1 MIKIKR
7 IYDEPSIDDV
17 YRILVDRLWPRGV
30 SKTRAKV
37 DLWLKGVTPT
47 DKLRKWY
54 SHDPKKWLEFQR
66 MYKNE
71 LKDRLDELD
80 KIKEIEKEK
89 KIVTLVYAA
98 KDTKHTHA
106 LVLLKILEKTSKIR
120 KKKT

>member
-7 IYDEPSIDDV
+7 IYDEPSKDDG

-30 SKTRAKV
+30 SKSRAKV
-37 DLWLKGVTPT
+37 DLWLKEVTPT

-54 SHDPKKWLEFQR
+54 SHEPEKWLEFQR

-71 LKDRLDELD
+71 LKDSLDSLD
-80 KIKEIEKEK
+80 KIKQIEKEK
-89 KIVTLVYAA
+89 KTVTLVYAA

-106 LVLLKILEKTSKIR
+106 LVLLETLKKISS
-120 KKKT
+120 

>member
-37 DLWLKGVTPT
+37 DLWLKEVTPT

-80 KIKEIEKEK
+80 KIKEIEKK

-98 KDTKHTHA
+98 KDIKHTHA

-120 KKKT
+120 KKK

>member
-1 MIKIKR
+1 MFKIKR
-7 IYDEPSIDDV
+7 IYDAPTKDDG

-30 SKTRAKV
+30 SKEKAKI
-37 DLWLKGVTPT
+37 DLWSKEVTPT

-54 SHDPKKWLEFQR
+54 SHDPEKWLEFQK

-71 LKDRLDELD
+71 LKDRLDALD
-80 KIKEIEKEK
+80 KIKQIENEK

-106 LVLLKILEKTSKIR
+106 LVLQKILEKIQ
-120 KKKT
+120 